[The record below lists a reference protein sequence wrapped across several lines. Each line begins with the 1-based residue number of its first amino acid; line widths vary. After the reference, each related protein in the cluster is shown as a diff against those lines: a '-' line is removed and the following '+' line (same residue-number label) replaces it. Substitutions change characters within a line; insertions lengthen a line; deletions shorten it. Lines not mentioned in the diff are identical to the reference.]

1 MVGWNHQQSYSTTV
15 STWHCTEAMGPSDDS
30 DDRDDGYRDEEDE
43 GPDRDGDDR
52 DDSGFPWICS
62 VKALYQL

>member
-1 MVGWNHQQSYSTTV
+1 
-15 STWHCTEAMGPSDDS
+15 MGPSDDS
-30 DDRDDGYRDEEDE
+30 DDRDEGYRDEEDE